1 MRRKKI
7 IQKLNMAAGQLVN
20 GKWSKQLT
28 GTGLRQVNEK
38 GEFVRTESVFRNQIT
53 APGSGGIYEAEPNRY
68 HLFVHISCPWA
79 HRTLVTRAYLGLEDS
94 IGISVGDSRTNE
106 GWCWTSKAELIP
118 IEPFKSL
125 QLNCRKENKKFQLH
139 QVYTAADPDATTRV
153 TVPVLWDT
161 KTNSIVNNESAE
173 IIRMLNE
180 HSRSFG
186 AKNSEINLVPFYL
199 RKEIDALND
208 KVYFHLNNGVYRRG
222 FSKGDTA
229 YHQARKEVF
238 EGLEFLENRL
248 QKTRYLFG
256 VSFLHFKYIIKKLY
270 HI

>member
-1 MRRKKI
+1 
-7 IQKLNMAAGQLVN
+7 MAAGQLVN

-106 GWCWTSKAELIP
+106 GWCWTSKAEVIP

-186 AKNSEINLVPFYL
+186 AKNSEINLVPFHL

-208 KVYFHLNNGVYRRG
+208 KVYFHLNNGVYRSG